1 MINNLDD
8 KEIIELFNQGGEKSN
23 LAFKHIVNQYGN
35 TLYNQIRGM
44 ARCHELTND
53 ILQNVFVKVFQN
65 LSKFKGD
72 SALYTW
78 MYRITRNETI
88 NFLEKEKRRSGVDID
103 APILEIIAGHDVL
116 DSTSPELITNLL
128 QEALSSLPEKQALV
142 FHLKYFDD
150 LKYRE
155 ISQRLN
161 TSEGAL
167 KASFHH
173 AKQKIEKFILSKL
186 NH

>member
-1 MINNLDD
+1 MIDSLDD

-23 LAFKHIVNQYGN
+23 LAFKHIVNQYGG

-53 ILQNVFVKVFQN
+53 ILQNVFVKVFEN

-78 MYRITRNETI
+78 MYRISRNETL
-88 NFLEKEKRRSGVDID
+88 NFLQKEKRRSGVDID
-103 APILEIIAGHDVL
+103 PPILEIIAGYDVL

-128 QEALSSLPEKQALV
+128 QEAVSNLPDKQALV
-142 FHLKYFDD
+142 FQLKYFDD

-155 ISQRLN
+155 ISHRLN

-167 KASFHH
+167 KASYHH

>member
-1 MINNLDD
+1 MIDSLDD

-23 LAFKHIVNQYGN
+23 LAFKHIVNQYGG

-53 ILQNVFVKVFQN
+53 ILQNVFVKVFEN

-78 MYRITRNETI
+78 MYRITRNETL
-88 NFLEKEKRRSGVDID
+88 NFLQKEKRRSGVDID
-103 APILEIIAGHDVL
+103 PPILEIIAGYDVL

-128 QEALSSLPEKQALV
+128 QEAVSNLPDKQALV
-142 FHLKYFDD
+142 FQLKYFDD